1 MSGGRTGLHA
11 RKPRKITAALHHCL
25 DSLPRPE
32 FPRLT
37 ALAGQTPDGNTL
49 KYLIEN
55 LVRDAL
61 AALPA
66 ELRVAD
72 AATVAPTIE
81 RTRDSTHGDFAT
93 NAAMQLAKAARRKP
107 RDVAQAIVEALP
119 KSELVAKV
127 EIAGPGFINFFLAP
141 AALHQELLRVTE
153 QGAAYGRS
161 QLGAGQRVIVEF
173 VSANPTGPLHV
184 GHGRHAAFGA
194 TLANL
199 LDATGFK
206 VHREYYVN
214 DAGRQMEILAASV
227 WLRYLECFGEQFP
240 FPSNGYRGDYLHP
253 ISDKLVEK
261 AGRTLVRPA
270 ADVFRDLP
278 PDAPAGD
285 KDVYIDAVIARA
297 RELLG
302 ADGFRKAFD
311 IALTDIL
318 ADIRQDLE
326 EFGVRYDEWFS
337 ERSLADGGAIDR
349 ALERLRKNGVVYEKD
364 GAQWFRATDFGD
376 EKDRVVVRE
385 NGIKTYFA
393 SDIAYHLHK
402 RERGFEQLLDVLGAD
417 HHGYIARVRAG
428 LVAMG
433 EPGESL
439 EVRLVQFVTLYRGG
453 EKVQMS
459 TRSGEFIT
467 LRELRREVGNDA
479 ARFFY
484 VMRSNDQHLDFDM
497 QLATSRSNENPVYY
511 IQYAHARVC
520 SVLRQ
525 MREKG
530 LAYDAAHGRASLAR
544 LVEPHEQALLA
555 SISRF
560 PEVIEM
566 AAVQRAPH
574 ALVHYLREVANDFH
588 TYYNAHQFLVDDAEL
603 RDARLTLIQGLRQV
617 IRNGLGL
624 LGVSAPEAM

>member
-1 MSGGRTGLHA
+1 MKT
-11 RKPRKITAALHHCL
+11 
-25 DSLPRPE
+25 
-32 FPRLT
+32 
-37 ALAGQTPDGNTL
+37 
-49 KYLIEN
+49 LIEK

-61 AALPA
+61 AKLAAQLQNPA
-66 ELRVAD
+66 VA
-72 AATVAPTIE
+72 AIAPVIE
-81 RTRDSTHGDFAT
+81 RTRDAQHGDFAT
-93 NAAMQLAKAARRKP
+93 NVAMQLAKPAQRKP
-107 RDVAQAIVEALP
+107 RELAQALIDALP
-119 KSELVAKV
+119 ANDLVAKV

-141 AALHQELLRVTE
+141 AAYHAELRRVLDD
-153 QGAAYGRS
+153 GATYGRS
-161 QLGAGQRVIVEF
+161 TLGAGRRVMVEF

-194 TLANL
+194 SLSNL
-199 LDATGFK
+199 LDAAGFK
-206 VHREYYVN
+206 VHREYYIN

-240 FPSNGYRGDYLHP
+240 FPSNGYRGDYIHP
-253 ISDKLVEK
+253 IADKLVEK

-270 ADVFRDLP
+270 AEVFADLP

-285 KDVYIDAVIARA
+285 KDEYIDAVIARA
-297 RELLG
+297 KQLLG
-302 ADGFRKAFD
+302 NDGFRVAFD
-311 IALTDIL
+311 LALGDIL
-318 ADIRQDLE
+318 ADIRADLE

-337 ERSLADGGAIDR
+337 ERSLADNGAIDH
-349 ALERLRKNGVVYEKD
+349 ALDLLRRNGVVYEKD

-385 NGIKTYFA
+385 NGQKTYFA
-393 SDIAYHLHK
+393 SDIAYHLNK
-402 RERGFEQLLDVLGAD
+402 CERGWQHLVDVLGSD
-417 HHGYIARVRAG
+417 HHGYVARVRAG

-433 EPGESL
+433 QPGDCL
-439 EVRLVQFVTLYRGG
+439 EVRLMQFVTLYRGG

-497 QLATSRSNENPVYY
+497 QLATSKSNENPVYY

-530 LAYDAAHGRASLAR
+530 YALDAARGRASLQR
-544 LVEPHEQALLA
+544 LDAPHELALLA
-555 SISRF
+555 TLSRY
-560 PEVIEM
+560 PEVVES
-566 AAVQRAPH
+566 AALQRAPH
-574 ALVHYLREVANDFH
+574 ALVHYLRELATDFH
-588 TYYNAHQFLVDDAEL
+588 AYYNAHQFLVEDVEL
-603 RDARLTLIQGLRQV
+603 RDARVTLIQGVRQV
-617 IRNGLGL
+617 VRNGLGL

>member
-1 MSGGRTGLHA
+1 
-11 RKPRKITAALHHCL
+11 
-25 DSLPRPE
+25 
-32 FPRLT
+32 
-37 ALAGQTPDGNTL
+37 L

-55 LVRDAL
+55 LVRGAL
-61 AALPA
+61 AALPE
-66 ELRVAD
+66 ELRSLDITPGSA
-72 AATVAPTIE
+72 TIE
-81 RTRDSTHGDFAT
+81 RTRDTTHGDFAC
-93 NAAMQLAKAARRKP
+93 NIAMQLAKAAKRKP
-107 RDVAQAIVEALP
+107 RELAQAIVAALP
-119 KSELVAKV
+119 ASDLVAKV
-127 EIAGPGFINFFLAP
+127 EIAGPGFINFFVSP
-141 AALHQELLRVTE
+141 AGYHQELLRVLDE
-153 QGAAYGRS
+153 GAAYGRS
-161 QLGAGQRVIVEF
+161 RTGAGQRVIVEF

-199 LDATGFK
+199 LDAAGYS
-206 VHREYYVN
+206 VHREYYIN

-240 FPSNGYRGDYLHP
+240 FPSNGYRGHYLHP
-253 ISDKLVEK
+253 IADKLVET

-270 ADVFRDLP
+270 AEIFRDLP

-285 KDVYIDAVIARA
+285 KDIYIDAVIERA
-297 RELLG
+297 KAMLG
-302 ADGFRKAFD
+302 EDGFRQAFKL
-311 IALTDIL
+311 ALDDIL

-337 ERSLADGGAIDR
+337 ERSLATNGAIDR

-385 NGIKTYFA
+385 NGLKTYFA
-393 SDIAYHLHK
+393 SDIAYHLQK
-402 RERGFEQLLDVLGAD
+402 RERGFDKLVDVLGAD

-433 EPGESL
+433 EPGDSL

-484 VMRSNDQHLDFDM
+484 VMRSNDQHLDFDL
-497 QLATSRSNENPVYY
+497 QLATSHSNENPVYY

-530 LAYDAAHGRASLAR
+530 FEYDAARGRAALAR
-544 LVEPHEQALLA
+544 LTESHEQALLA

-560 PEVIEM
+560 PEVVEM
-566 AAVQRAPH
+566 AAELRAPH
-574 ALVHYLREVANDFH
+574 ALVHYLRELANDFH
-588 TYYNAHQFLVDDAEL
+588 TYYNAHQFLVDEAEL
-603 RDARLTLIQGLRQV
+603 RDARVTLVQGMRQV
-617 IRNGLGL
+617 VRNGLGL

>member
-1 MSGGRTGLHA
+1 M
-11 RKPRKITAALHHCL
+11 
-25 DSLPRPE
+25 
-32 FPRLT
+32 
-37 ALAGQTPDGNTL
+37 
-49 KYLIEN
+49 KYLIEKV
-55 LVRDAL
+55 LQDAL
-61 AALPA
+61 RALP
-66 ELRVAD
+66 EDLRMHGAT
-72 AATVAPTIE
+72 ATVGIE
-81 RTRDSTHGDFAT
+81 RTRDSSHGDFAS
-93 NAAMQLAKAARRKP
+93 NIAMQLAKSAKRKP
-107 RDVAQAIVEALP
+107 RELAQAIVDALP
-119 KSELVAKV
+119 PSDLVARV
-127 EIAGPGFINFFLAP
+127 EIAGPGFINFFLSP
-141 AALHQELLRVTE
+141 AAFQAELARVID
-153 QGAAYGRS
+153 QGRAYGRS
-161 QLGAGQRVIVEF
+161 EMGAGKRLIVEF

-199 LDATGFK
+199 LDAAGYS
-206 VHREYYVN
+206 VHREYYIN

-227 WLRYLECFGEQFP
+227 WLRYLESFGEQFP
-240 FPSNGYRGDYLHP
+240 FPSNGYRGDYLRP
-253 ISDKLVEK
+253 IADKLVER

-270 ADVFRDLP
+270 ATVFADLP

-285 KDVYIDAVIARA
+285 KDLYIDAVIERA
-297 RELLG
+297 KSLLG
-302 ADGFRKAFD
+302 EDGFRQAFD
-311 IALTDIL
+311 LALGDIL
-318 ADIRQDLE
+318 ADIRDDLE
-326 EFGVRYDEWFS
+326 QFGVRYDCWFS
-337 ERSLADGGAIDR
+337 ERSLADDGAIDH
-349 ALERLRKNGVVYEKD
+349 ALDLLRKNGVVYEKD

-385 NGIKTYFA
+385 NGLKTYFA

-402 RERGFEQLLDVLGAD
+402 RERGFDQLIDVLGSD

-433 EPGESL
+433 QPADCL
-439 EVRLVQFVTLYRGG
+439 DVRLMQFVTLYRGG

-484 VMRSNDQHLDFDM
+484 VMRSNEQHLDFDM
-497 QLATSRSNENPVYY
+497 QLAVSRSNDNPVYY

-530 LAYDAAHGRASLAR
+530 FEHDAVRGRASLAR

-555 SISRF
+555 SMSRY
-560 PEVIEM
+560 PEVIEL
-566 AAVQRAPH
+566 AAQQRAPH
-574 ALVHYLREVANDFH
+574 ALVHYLRELATDFH
-588 TYYNAHQFLVDDAEL
+588 AYYNAHQFLVADEAL
-603 RDARLTLIQGLRQV
+603 RDARVTLIRGVRQV
-617 IRNGLGL
+617 ICNGLGM

>member
-1 MSGGRTGLHA
+1 MGAVVHVRISAKT
-11 RKPRKITAALHHCL
+11 PAALVHSL
-25 DSLPRPE
+25 DSLPRAE

-37 ALAGQTPDGNTL
+37 LLAELPPDGKAL
-49 KYLIEN
+49 KYLIET

-61 AALPA
+61 NALPE
-66 ELRVAD
+66 ELCPRDSID
-72 AATVAPTIE
+72 ALATVE
-81 RTRDSTHGDFAT
+81 RTRDATHGDFAS
-93 NAAMQLAKAARRKP
+93 NAAMQLARIAKRKP
-107 RDVAQAIVEALP
+107 RELAQAIVDALP
-119 KSELVAKV
+119 PGGLVAKV
-127 EIAGPGFINFFLAP
+127 EIAGPGFINFFLSPVAVQ
-141 AALHQELLRVTE
+141 QELQRVME

-161 QLGAGQRVIVEF
+161 RLGAGRRVIVEF

-194 TLANL
+194 SLANL
-199 LDATGFK
+199 LDAAGFS
-206 VHREYYVN
+206 VHREYYIN
-214 DAGRQMEILAASV
+214 DAGRQMDILATSV

-253 ISDKLVEK
+253 IADKLVEQ
-261 AGRTLVRPA
+261 AGRTLWRPA
-270 ADVFRDLP
+270 GEIFRDLP
-278 PDAPAGD
+278 PDAPVGD
-285 KDVYIDAVIARA
+285 KDTYIDAVIARA
-297 RELLG
+297 RQVLG
-302 ADGFRKAFD
+302 DEGFSKAFD
-311 IALTDIL
+311 LALGDIL

-337 ERSLADGGAIDR
+337 ERSLSTNGAIDR
-349 ALERLRKNGVVYEKD
+349 ALERLRAHDVVYEKD

-385 NGIKTYFA
+385 NGLKTYFA
-393 SDIAYHLHK
+393 SDIAYHLQK
-402 RERGFEQLLDVLGAD
+402 RERGFEQLIDVLGAD
-417 HHGYIARVRAG
+417 HHGYVARVRAG

-433 EPGESL
+433 EPGDSL

-479 ARFFY
+479 ARLFY

-497 QLATSRSNENPVYY
+497 QLATTRSNDNPVYY

-530 LAYDAAHGRASLAR
+530 FDYDPARARDSLHR

-555 SISRF
+555 SMSRY
-560 PEVIEM
+560 PEVVE
-566 AAVQRAPH
+566 AAALQRAPH
-574 ALVHYLREVANDFH
+574 ALVHYLREVATDFH
-588 TYYNAHQFLVDDAEL
+588 TYYNAHQFLVEDAAL

-617 IRNGLGL
+617 VRNGLGL

>member
-1 MSGGRTGLHA
+1 M
-11 RKPRKITAALHHCL
+11 
-25 DSLPRPE
+25 
-32 FPRLT
+32 
-37 ALAGQTPDGNTL
+37 
-49 KYLIEN
+49 KYLIEKV
-55 LVRDAL
+55 LQDAL
-61 AALPA
+61 RALP
-66 ELRVAD
+66 EDLRMHGAT
-72 AATVAPTIE
+72 ATVGIE
-81 RTRDSTHGDFAT
+81 RTRDSSHGDFAS
-93 NAAMQLAKAARRKP
+93 NIAMQLAKSAKRKP
-107 RDVAQAIVEALP
+107 RELAQAIVDALP
-119 KSELVAKV
+119 QSDLVARV
-127 EIAGPGFINFFLAP
+127 EIAGPGFINFFLSP
-141 AALHQELLRVTE
+141 AAFQAELARVID
-153 QGAAYGRS
+153 QGRAYGRS
-161 QLGAGQRVIVEF
+161 EMGAGKRLIVEF

-199 LDATGFK
+199 LDAAGYS
-206 VHREYYVN
+206 VHREYYIN

-227 WLRYLECFGEQFP
+227 WLRYLESFGEQFP
-240 FPSNGYRGDYLHP
+240 FPSNGYRGDYLRP
-253 ISDKLVEK
+253 IADKLVER

-270 ADVFRDLP
+270 ATVFADLP

-285 KDVYIDAVIARA
+285 KDLYIDAVIERA
-297 RELLG
+297 KSLLG
-302 ADGFRKAFD
+302 EDGFRQAFD
-311 IALTDIL
+311 LALGDIL
-318 ADIRQDLE
+318 ADIRDDLE
-326 EFGVRYDEWFS
+326 QFGVRYDCWFS
-337 ERSLADGGAIDR
+337 ERSLADDGAIDH
-349 ALERLRKNGVVYEKD
+349 ALDLLRKNGVVYEKD

-385 NGIKTYFA
+385 NGLKTYFA

-402 RERGFEQLLDVLGAD
+402 RERGFDQLIDVLGSD

-433 EPGESL
+433 QPADCL
-439 EVRLVQFVTLYRGG
+439 DVRLMQFVTLYRGG

-484 VMRSNDQHLDFDM
+484 VMRSNEQHLDFDM
-497 QLATSRSNENPVYY
+497 QLAVSRSNDNPVYY

-530 LAYDAAHGRASLAR
+530 FEHDAVRGRASLAR

-555 SISRF
+555 SMSRY
-560 PEVIEM
+560 PEVIEL
-566 AAVQRAPH
+566 AAQQRAPH
-574 ALVHYLREVANDFH
+574 ALVHYLRELATDFH
-588 TYYNAHQFLVDDAEL
+588 AYYNAHQFLVADEAL
-603 RDARLTLIQGLRQV
+603 RDARVTLIRGVRQV
-617 IRNGLGL
+617 ICNGLGM

>member
-1 MSGGRTGLHA
+1 
-11 RKPRKITAALHHCL
+11 
-25 DSLPRPE
+25 
-32 FPRLT
+32 
-37 ALAGQTPDGNTL
+37 L
-49 KYLIEN
+49 KYLIEK

-66 ELRVAD
+66 ELCPVDITQVANL
-72 AATVAPTIE
+72 AE
-81 RTRDSTHGDFAT
+81 RTRDATHGDFAT
-93 NAAMQLAKAARRKP
+93 NAAMQLAKAAKRKP
-107 RDVAQAIVEALP
+107 RELAQAIIDALP
-119 KSELVAKV
+119 ANDLVARV
-127 EIAGPGFINFFLAP
+127 EIAGPGFINFHLAP
-141 AALHQELLRVTE
+141 AAYHRELTRVLDE
-153 QGAAYGRS
+153 AGRYGRS
-161 QLGAGQRVIVEF
+161 TLGAGQKVIVEF

-199 LDATGFK
+199 LDAAGYR
-206 VHREYYVN
+206 VHREYYIN
-214 DAGRQMEILAASV
+214 DAGRQMDILAASV

-253 ISDKLVEK
+253 IADKLVER
-261 AGRTLVRPA
+261 AGRTLVRSA

-297 RELLG
+297 RELIG
-302 ADGFRKAFD
+302 ADGFEHAFRV
-311 IALTDIL
+311 ALDDIL

-337 ERSLADGGAIDR
+337 ERSLATNGAIDR
-349 ALERLRKNGVVYEKD
+349 ALERLRGNGVVYEKD

-385 NGIKTYFA
+385 NGLKTYFA
-393 SDIAYHLHK
+393 SDIAYHLQK
-402 RERGFEQLLDVLGAD
+402 RERGFDKLVDVLGAD
-417 HHGYIARVRAG
+417 HHGYVARVRAG

-433 EPGESL
+433 EPGDSL

-484 VMRSNDQHLDFDM
+484 VMRSNDQHLDFDL
-497 QLATSRSNENPVYY
+497 QLATSRSNDNPVYY

-530 LAYDAAHGRASLAR
+530 LSHDEARGRGALAR
-544 LVEPHEQALLA
+544 LVESHEQALLA
-555 SISRF
+555 SLSRY
-560 PEVIEM
+560 PEVVEL

-574 ALVHYLREVANDFH
+574 ALVHYLRDLANDFH

-617 IRNGLGL
+617 VRNGLGL

>member
-1 MSGGRTGLHA
+1 
-11 RKPRKITAALHHCL
+11 
-25 DSLPRPE
+25 
-32 FPRLT
+32 
-37 ALAGQTPDGNTL
+37 L
-49 KYLIEN
+49 KYLIET

-66 ELRVAD
+66 DLRATD
-72 AATVAPTIE
+72 AAMPAPTIE
-81 RTRDSTHGDFAT
+81 RTRDPAHGDFAT
-93 NAAMQLAKAARRKP
+93 NAAMQIAKAARRKP
-107 RDVAQAIVEALP
+107 REVAQAIVNALP
-119 KSELVAKV
+119 ASELVAKV
-127 EIAGPGFINFFLAP
+127 EIAGPGFINFHLAP
-141 AALHQELLRVTE
+141 AAGQQELLRVLDL
-153 QGAAYGRS
+153 GAAYGRS
-161 QLGAGQRVIVEF
+161 RQGAGKRVIVEF

-199 LDATGFK
+199 LDAAGYK
-206 VHREYYVN
+206 VHREYYIN
-214 DAGRQMEILAASV
+214 DAGRQMDILALSV

-253 ISDKLVEK
+253 IADKLVEQN
-261 AGRTLVRPA
+261 GRTLVRPA
-270 ADVFRDLP
+270 AEVFRDLP
-278 PDAPAGD
+278 PDAPVGD
-285 KDVYIDAVIARA
+285 KDLYIDAVIARA

-311 IALTDIL
+311 VALTDIL

-337 ERSLADGGAIDR
+337 ERSLEDGGAIDR
-349 ALERLRKNGVVYEKD
+349 ALARLRRNGVVYQKD
-364 GAQWFRATDFGD
+364 GAEWFRATDFGD

-385 NGIKTYFA
+385 NGQKTYFA

-402 RERGFEQLLDVLGAD
+402 RERGFEQLVDVLGAD
-417 HHGYIARVRAG
+417 HHGYVARVRAG

-433 EPGESL
+433 EPGDAL
-439 EVRLVQFVTLYRGG
+439 DVRLVQFVTLYRGG

-479 ARFFY
+479 ARFYY

-525 MREKG
+525 QREKG
-530 LAYDAAHGRASLAR
+530 LESNPARGRASLHR

-555 SISRF
+555 TISRY
-560 PEVIEM
+560 PEVVEQ
-566 AAVQRAPH
+566 AATLRAPH

-603 RDARLTLIQGLRQV
+603 RDARLALITGLRQV
-617 IRNGLGL
+617 VRNGLGL

>member
-1 MSGGRTGLHA
+1 
-11 RKPRKITAALHHCL
+11 
-25 DSLPRPE
+25 
-32 FPRLT
+32 
-37 ALAGQTPDGNTL
+37 L
-49 KYLIEN
+49 KYLIEK

-66 ELRVAD
+66 EFCPVDITQTANLV
-72 AATVAPTIE
+72 E
-81 RTRDSTHGDFAT
+81 RTRDATHGDFAT
-93 NAAMQLAKAARRKP
+93 NAAMQLAKAAKRKP
-107 RDVAQAIVEALP
+107 RDLAQAIIHALP

-127 EIAGPGFINFFLAP
+127 EIAGPGFINLFLAP
-141 AALHQELLRVTE
+141 AAYHRELMRVLDE
-153 QGAAYGRS
+153 GGAYGRS
-161 QLGAGQRVIVEF
+161 TLGAGQRVIVEF

-199 LDATGFK
+199 LDAAGYQ
-206 VHREYYVN
+206 VHREYYIN
-214 DAGRQMEILAASV
+214 DAGRQMDILAASV

-253 ISDKLVEK
+253 IADKLVER
-261 AGRTLVRPA
+261 AGRSLVRPA
-270 ADVFRDLP
+270 AEVFRDLP
-278 PDAPAGD
+278 PDAPVGD
-285 KDVYIDAVIARA
+285 KDLYIDAVIARA
-297 RELLG
+297 KELIG
-302 ADGFRKAFD
+302 ADGFEQAFR
-311 IALTDIL
+311 IALDDIL

-337 ERSLADGGAIDR
+337 ERSLATDGAIDR
-349 ALERLRKNGVVYEKD
+349 ALERLRRNGVVYEKD

-385 NGIKTYFA
+385 NGLKTYFA
-393 SDIAYHLHK
+393 SDIAYHLQK
-402 RERGFEQLLDVLGAD
+402 RERGFDKLVDVLGAD
-417 HHGYIARVRAG
+417 HHGYVARVRAG

-433 EPGESL
+433 EPGDSL

-484 VMRSNDQHLDFDM
+484 VMRSNDQHLDFDL
-497 QLATSRSNENPVYY
+497 QLATSRSNDNPVYY

-530 LAYDAAHGRASLAR
+530 FTHDAERGRAALAR

-555 SISRF
+555 SLSRY
-560 PEVIEM
+560 PEVVEM

-574 ALVHYLREVANDFH
+574 AMVHYLRDLANDFH

-617 IRNGLGL
+617 VRNGLGL

>member
-1 MSGGRTGLHA
+1 M
-11 RKPRKITAALHHCL
+11 
-25 DSLPRPE
+25 
-32 FPRLT
+32 
-37 ALAGQTPDGNTL
+37 

-61 AALPA
+61 AALPE
-66 ELRVAD
+66 ELRALD
-72 AATVAPTIE
+72 ITPGSATIE
-81 RTRDSTHGDFAT
+81 RTRDATHGDFAS
-93 NAAMQLAKAARRKP
+93 NIAMQLAKAAKRKP
-107 RDVAQAIVEALP
+107 RELAQAIVAALP
-119 KSELVAKV
+119 ASDLVAKV
-127 EIAGPGFINFFLAP
+127 EIAGPGFINFFVSP
-141 AALHQELLRVTE
+141 AGYHQELLRVLDE
-153 QGAAYGRS
+153 GAAYGRS
-161 QLGAGQRVIVEF
+161 RMGAGQRVIVEF

-199 LDATGFK
+199 LDAAGYS
-206 VHREYYVN
+206 VHREYYIN

-253 ISDKLVEK
+253 IAGKLVEV

-270 ADVFRDLP
+270 AEIFRDLP

-285 KDVYIDAVIARA
+285 KDTYIDAVIERA
-297 RELLG
+297 KALLG
-302 ADGFRKAFD
+302 EDGFRQAFKL
-311 IALTDIL
+311 ALDDIL

-337 ERSLADGGAIDR
+337 ERSLATNGAIDR
-349 ALERLRKNGVVYEKD
+349 ALERLRRNGVVYEKD

-385 NGIKTYFA
+385 NGLKTYFA
-393 SDIAYHLHK
+393 SDIAYHLQK
-402 RERGFEQLLDVLGAD
+402 RERGFDKLVDVLGAD

-433 EPGESL
+433 EPGDSL

-484 VMRSNDQHLDFDM
+484 VMRSNDQHLDFDL
-497 QLATSRSNENPVYY
+497 QLATSHSNENPVYY

-530 LAYDAAHGRASLAR
+530 FEYDAARGRGALAR
-544 LVEPHEQALLA
+544 LTESHEQALLA

-566 AAVQRAPH
+566 AAELRAPH

-603 RDARLTLIQGLRQV
+603 RDARVTLVQGMRQV
-617 IRNGLGL
+617 VRNGLGL